1 MMKEHNRQFYRDVLE
16 NLQSNSLAIFAG
28 AGLSKSAGYVDWKGL
43 LRDIADDLGL
53 NIDIEYDLVS
63 IAQFNVNKIGGRSVL
78 NNKII
83 SEFNE
88 DIDLSE
94 NHRILARL
102 PIHTYWTSNYDDL
115 IERSLKEAKRVADVK
130 HSVSQLNYTRPR
142 RDAVVYKMHGDASLP
157 DEAVLTKDDYERYFS
172 DKAPFITA
180 LSGDL
185 VSKLFVFIGFSF
197 SDPNLDYILSRVRFY
212 MKSAQRHHYYFIK
225 KVQPTDPNIKD
236 KADFEYQT
244 RKQALFIE
252 DLRRFKLQ
260 PIYVDTYSEI
270 TEILQEIENLYKR
283 KTIFISGSAEEYG
296 AWDRETAQEFIHLLS
311 SKLIRENFRIVNGFG
326 WGVGSAVINGS
337 LEAIYSKPERFG
349 EDQLIVKPFPQFK
362 TGEKELKDLWQEY
375 RQTMISYAGAA
386 IFIFGNKRDRS
397 SGDLVSAKGISFEFD
412 IAKEKGLFLL
422 PINSTNYISHD
433 LYQNLVKG
441 KYYASFSSEV
451 QKAVTKLETETD
463 PAAIVDLIVNILKQ
477 ITQ

>member
-1 MMKEHNRQFYRDVLE
+1 MKETHRQFYRDVLD

-43 LRDIADDLGL
+43 LKDIADDLGL

-88 DIDLSE
+88 DIDLSQ

-172 DKAPFITA
+172 DKAPFVTA

-197 SDPNLDYILSRVRFY
+197 ADPNLDYILSRVRFY

-236 KADFEYQT
+236 KADFEYQV

-260 PIYVDTYSEI
+260 PVYVDTYNEI
-270 TEILQEIENLYKR
+270 TDILNEIEFLYKR

-296 AWDRETAQEFIHLLS
+296 SWDRETAQEFIHLLS

-326 WGVGSAVINGS
+326 WGVGSAVINGA
-337 LEAIYSKPERFG
+337 LEAIYSKPEKYG
-349 EDQLIVKPFPQFK
+349 EDQLIVKPS
-362 TGEKELKDLWQEY
+362 
-375 RQTMISYAGAA
+375 I
-386 IFIFGNKRDRS
+386 
-397 SGDLVSAKGISFEFD
+397 
-412 IAKEKGLFLL
+412 
-422 PINSTNYISHD
+422 
-433 LYQNLVKG
+433 QNG
-441 KYYASFSSEV
+441 
-451 QKAVTKLETETD
+451 
-463 PAAIVDLIVNILKQ
+463 
-477 ITQ
+477 